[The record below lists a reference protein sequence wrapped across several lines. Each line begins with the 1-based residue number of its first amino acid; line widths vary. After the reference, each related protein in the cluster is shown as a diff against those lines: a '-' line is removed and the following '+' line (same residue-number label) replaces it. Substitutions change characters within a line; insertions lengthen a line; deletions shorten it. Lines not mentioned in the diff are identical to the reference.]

1 MRAVFEALE
10 RLGIGYFLTGSE
22 AASLYGSIRQSFDTD
37 VVIDLQPST
46 FDVIGREFA
55 GPFLVNDPIDYGDI
69 SMASLIDVQTAAK
82 VDLIMRRP
90 GAWADSVMA
99 RRRRDDHPAF
109 GSVWVSTVEDLILAK
124 LMWSEGTSEL
134 QLRDCAIL
142 VRLNRNEIDWS
153 YTERWAASLGV
164 RDLLQQV
171 RDAT

>member
-1 MRAVFEALE
+1 MREVFEALE
-10 RLGIGYFLTGSE
+10 RLGVDYFLTGSE

-37 VVIDLQPST
+37 VVIDLQPAD
-46 FDVIGREFA
+46 FAVIGREFTR
-55 GPFLVNDPIDYGDI
+55 GYLVNDPIDYGDF
-69 SMASLIDVQTAAK
+69 SMASLIHMESAAK

-90 GAWADSVMA
+90 GPWANSVMS

-109 GSVWVSTVEDLILAK
+109 GSLWVSSVEDLILAK
-124 LMWSEGTSEL
+124 LVWSEGTSEL

-142 VRLNRNEIDWS
+142 TRLNRDTIDWG

-164 RDLLQQV
+164 AGLLQQV